1 MNASGRVRA
10 GGVLRRL
17 LFVVVLVLGV
27 LMMHSMGHPDGGS
40 GMGSGSAVHASG
52 GTHEVM
58 RGDAQAYEPAMT
70 SHDDGPRAV
79 VAVPVVAAQHT
90 PSAPM
95 AGMDMASLCVAVLGA
110 WVLTAV
116 LRAALVRRRGPPPP
130 RSAPVAAVP
139 RPVPPLPS
147 PDLTALSVLRI

>member
-1 MNASGRVRA
+1 MNENGRGRV
-10 GGVLRRL
+10 GGVL
-17 LFVVVLVLGV
+17 FVVALALGV

-40 GMGSGSAVHASG
+40 GMGSGTSVHASAHAAG
-52 GTHEVM
+52 GTH
-58 RGDAQAYEPAMT
+58 QAMPPAVT
-70 SHDDGPRAV
+70 SHD
-79 VAVPVVAAQHT
+79 T

-130 RSAPVAAVP
+130 RCAPVAAVP
-139 RPVPPLPS
+139 RPVPPS
-147 PDLTALSVLRI
+147 PVHDLTTLSVLRI

>member
-17 LFVVVLVLGV
+17 LFVVVLALGV

-40 GMGSGSAVHASG
+40 GMGSGSAVHASAHPAG
-52 GTHEVM
+52 GAH
-58 RGDAQAYEPAMT
+58 QAMLPAVT
-70 SHDDGPRAV
+70 SHD
-79 VAVPVVAAQHT
+79 T

-95 AGMDMASLCVAVLGA
+95 AGMDMALLCVAVLGA

-116 LRAALVRRRGPPPP
+116 LRAAFVRRRGPPPP
-130 RSAPVAAVP
+130 RSAPAAAVP
-139 RPVPPLPS
+139 RPVPPSPI
-147 PDLTALSVLRI
+147 PDLTTLSVLRI